1 MSTSRLLPACALA
14 LALLGGCGLPVPGTA
29 ASAPAASATAAPAS
43 AAPASDTAVAK
54 TADAVTWADDFCGAV
69 VTFQQASKKQPQIDP
84 SSPKKALA
92 SLRTYLG
99 DFTAALDKAIADLQA
114 AGPAP
119 TPSGDA
125 AVKALTG
132 YLTSAKA
139 AFAKAQSSLDKA
151 STSDPQSIMSA
162 IQPLQS
168 LTTPPDALKNLAS
181 DPELDAAAAQAPNCK
196 TLNAG

>member
-14 LALLGGCGLPVPGTA
+14 LALLGGCGLPIPGTP
-29 ASAPAASATAAPAS
+29 ASAPAAAPASATAAAKTT
-43 AAPASDTAVAK
+43 DAVA
-54 TADAVTWADDFCGAV
+54 WADDFCGAV

-92 SLRTYLG
+92 GLRTYL
-99 DFTAALDKAIADLQA
+99 DEFTVALDKAVADLEA

-125 AVKALTG
+125 AVTALTD
-132 YLTSAKA
+132 YLTSAKKS
-139 AFAKAQSSLDKA
+139 FVKAQDALDQA
-151 STSDPQSIMSA
+151 DTNDPQSILTAME
-162 IQPLQS
+162 PLQS
-168 LTTPPDALKNLAS
+168 LATPPDALRNLSS

>member
-1 MSTSRLLPACALA
+1 MRNAMSMSRLLPACALA
-14 LALLGGCGLPVPGTA
+14 LALLGGCGLPVPGTP
-29 ASAPAASATAAPAS
+29 ASAPAAPAS
-43 AAPASDTAVAK
+43 ATAVAK
-54 TADAVTWADDFCGAV
+54 TSDAVTWADDFCGAV
-69 VTFQQASKKQPQIDP
+69 VTFQEASKKQPQIDP

-92 SLRTYLG
+92 GLRTYLN
-99 DFTAALDKAIADLQA
+99 DFTAALDKAVADLEA

-125 AVKALTG
+125 AVKALTD
-132 YLTSAKA
+132 YLTSAKE
-139 AFAKAQSSLDKA
+139 AFAKAQASLDKA
-151 STSDPQSIMSA
+151 STSDPSSIMTA

-168 LTTPPDALKNLAS
+168 LTTPPDALKNLSS

>member
-1 MSTSRLLPACALA
+1 MSTSRLVPACALA

-29 ASAPAASATAAPAS
+29 SSAPAAPAS
-43 AAPASDTAVAK
+43 ATTAAK
-54 TADAVTWADDFCGAV
+54 TTDAVTWANDFCGAV
-69 VTFQQASKKQPQIDP
+69 VTFQEASKKQPQIDP

-92 SLRTYLG
+92 GLRTYLD
-99 DFTAALDKAIADLQA
+99 DFTAALDKAIADLKA

-125 AVKALTG
+125 AVTALTD
-132 YLTSAKA
+132 YLTSAKTS
-139 AFAKAQSSLDKA
+139 FAKAQSALDQA
-151 STSDPQSIMSA
+151 STSDPSSITSA
-162 IQPLQS
+162 IEPLQS
-168 LTTPPDALKNLAS
+168 LTTPPDALKNLSS